1 MPVLGFPRLPMPG
14 APRVPPPRREGTVRV
29 GRRRVLGYAE
39 FGDPCGRLVLWH
51 HGTPGAR
58 RQVPLIARRAASRL
72 GLRLV
77 SVERPGVGDSTNHR
91 YRHIRDWADDA
102 GAVVDHFGHDQF
114 AVVGVSG
121 GGPYALACAHEH
133 AERVTVVGLL
143 GSVCPV
149 VGPNAAPGS
158 SVVGLAVT
166 FQGLLDPLR
175 SVLGTAIWLATQ
187 PAIPFGHFVLR
198 AYASRMPPGDQE
210 VLADPEMEAVLLD
223 DIANA
228 RGRRFGAVA
237 HDVALFGRPWGFD
250 LTDIHVPVFWWHGDA
265 DNVIP
270 LAHAEHS
277 VALSARSRW
286 KSARRRAISA
296 GSQRP
301 TSCSRPSPVH
311 GTPHHDAV
319 ISQTPTPTWRRRPLT
334 PRATCT
340 AHFVRPPNC
349 ERMPGFPEV
358 RVGGASSTLRTRA

>member
-1 MPVLGFPRLPMPG
+1 MPG
-14 APRVPPPRREGTVRV
+14 APRVAPPRREGTVRV

-39 FGDPCGRLVLWH
+39 FGDPSDVSCCGITGHPARA
-51 HGTPGAR
+51 GKFRSSRGAPPRASVSGWCLSSVQASETR
-58 RQVPLIARRAASRL
+58 RITDI
-72 GLRLV
+72 
-77 SVERPGVGDSTNHR
+77 E
-91 YRHIRDWADDA
+91 HIREWADDA
-102 GAVVDHFGHDQF
+102 TAVVDHFGHDQF

-158 SVVGLAVT
+158 SIVGLAVT

-175 SVLGTAIWLATQ
+175 SVLGTAIWLAIAT
-187 PAIPFGHFVLR
+187 GHSLR
-198 AYASRMPPGDQE
+198 AFRACASYASRMPPGDQE
-210 VLADPEMEAVLLD
+210 VLADSEMEAVLLD

-250 LTDIHVPVFWWHGDA
+250 LTDIQVPVFWWHGDA

-277 VALSARSRW
+277 VALL
-286 KSARRRAISA
+286 RA
-296 GSQRP
+296 
-301 TSCSRPSPVH
+301 V
-311 GTPHHDAV
+311 
-319 ISQTPTPTWRRRPLT
+319 
-334 PRATCT
+334 
-340 AHFVRPPNC
+340 
-349 ERMPGFPEV
+349 EMEV
-358 RVGGASSTLRTRA
+358 RAAESHLGGFAAADVVLETLAPAWDDVDDTAPHADR